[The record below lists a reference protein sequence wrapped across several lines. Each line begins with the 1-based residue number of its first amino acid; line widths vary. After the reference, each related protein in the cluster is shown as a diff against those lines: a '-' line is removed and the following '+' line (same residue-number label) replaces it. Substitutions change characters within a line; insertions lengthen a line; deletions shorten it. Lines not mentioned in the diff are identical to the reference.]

1 MTRFYVIVA
10 LIVFA
15 AGIGASLYWRGH
27 RSGYAAGFAAEKSA
41 YDKHLEADR
50 LAQLA
55 AQVDARRKEYQ
66 LSTAVAA
73 AAKSYE
79 QGKADAESA
88 AEKTLADLRSGTVR
102 LRQQWR
108 GCEAAARVP
117 ATAAAAAEPD
127 GFDRL
132 RGTGA
137 SDLVRIVGACQAQV
151 DGLKTA
157 LIAER
162 SASAGAQ

>member
-88 AEKTLADLRSGTVR
+88 AKKLSPICALALCACASNGVAVKPPPVCPQLPPPPPSLMVSTDYVEQVR
-102 LRQQWR
+102 AILF
-108 GCEAAARVP
+108 ESSEP
-117 ATAAAAAEPD
+117 AKPKSTDSKPP
-127 GFDRL
+127 
-132 RGTGA
+132 
-137 SDLVRIVGACQAQV
+137 
-151 DGLKTA
+151 
-157 LIAER
+157 
-162 SASAGAQ
+162 